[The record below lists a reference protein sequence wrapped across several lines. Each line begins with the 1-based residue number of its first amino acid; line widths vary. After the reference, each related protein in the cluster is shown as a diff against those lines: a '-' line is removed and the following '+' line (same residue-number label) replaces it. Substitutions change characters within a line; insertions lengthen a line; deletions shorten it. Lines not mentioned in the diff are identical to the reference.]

1 MSFFAEGLLINV
13 LFGLSEKKLFKE
25 ILSNTGMKVTTKNG
39 DKGTTMFRLGE
50 TISKADVRIEFVGTV
65 DELQVAIG
73 GVLMPNQ
80 DIADQLHWVQKKLF
94 DIYSKK
100 IEPED
105 VQHLEAWQEQ
115 LHNDPEIT
123 FDWNLT
129 TPKTF
134 LVDLAR
140 VTARKLE
147 RVYHCLPEEEKH
159 EQTTLFLNRLSDYLW
174 SVGRKIESVPKE
186 HLGALP
192 SENE

>member
-1 MSFFAEGLLINV
+1 MFFFV
-13 LFGLSEKKLFKE
+13 LQRRNGKVFKFS
-25 ILSNTGMKVTTKNG
+25 ISKGVMKVTTKTG
-39 DKGTTMFRLGE
+39 DKGTTMFRVGE

-73 GVLMPNQ
+73 GILMPNQ
-80 DIADQLHWVQKKLF
+80 ELADQLRWVQKKLF

-100 IEPED
+100 VVQED
-105 VQHLEAWQEQ
+105 VDQLEAWQDQ
-115 LHNDPEIT
+115 FHKDPEIT

-134 LVDLAR
+134 PIDLAR

-174 SVGRKIESVPKE
+174 SAGRKIESVPKKDLQE
-186 HLGALP
+186 F
-192 SENE
+192 